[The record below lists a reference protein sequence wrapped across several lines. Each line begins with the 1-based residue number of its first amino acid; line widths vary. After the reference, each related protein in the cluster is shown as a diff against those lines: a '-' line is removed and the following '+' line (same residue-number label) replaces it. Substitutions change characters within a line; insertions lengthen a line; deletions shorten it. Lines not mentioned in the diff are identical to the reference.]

1 MKPDIGKA
9 QDKIQMRDDTNKK
22 TALFHRTMQITLQI
36 QMKQFFSLC
45 ATLTSYLSLFRSV
58 PPNAVE
64 RYGFAVYF

>member
-36 QMKQFFSLC
+36 QIV
-45 ATLTSYLSLFRSV
+45 RI
-58 PPNAVE
+58 
-64 RYGFAVYF
+64 GI